1 MHKASRG
8 KSPLLYGTF
17 LNADGRRSFKSTKQR
32 DRDRALEV
40 CRGRERAARKGREGS
55 LTEVHVRKVLDEI
68 YERTTGETMRIPTV
82 SDFLNDRLA
91 AKVLIKGGSTVRS

>member
-1 MHKASRG
+1 M
-8 KSPLLYGTF
+8 
-17 LNADGRRSFKSTKQR
+17 
-32 DRDRALEV
+32 
-40 CRGRERAARKGREGS
+40 
-55 LTEVHVRKVLDEI
+55 TEVHVRKVLDEI